1 MAHGDNQPDNFR
13 YGQGVGNSAAYMV
26 SGYPF
31 LTGSNALAA
40 GAEHEISFPTVT
52 KRIVV
57 INQGAQHILIH
68 FASKTIAQTTGSFHY
83 ITLNSAEDSMD
94 MGVKAEK
101 VYISNIDGSQ
111 DASYQLFAELTTI
124 PTGSLWKM
132 HNSGSNWPGIQDQA

>member
-1 MAHGDNQPDNFR
+1 MADGGDFR
-13 YGQGVGNSAAYMV
+13 YNQGVGNSAAYLV

-52 KRIVV
+52 KRVVV

-94 MGVKAEK
+94 MKVKAEK

-111 DASYQLFAELTTI
+111 AASYQIFAELTTI
-124 PTGSLWKM
+124 PTGTLSQM
-132 HNSGSNWPGIQDQA
+132 HVSGSEWPGIQDQA